1 MVTTIQ
7 ISEALKRELQKRKIF
22 SRETYED
29 VIWDLIEADKEL
41 SEETLRHL
49 EASYRD
55 IEEGR
60 VYSLVEVKKE
70 LGL

>member
-1 MVTTIQ
+1 MATTIQ

-22 SRETYED
+22 RRETYED
-29 VIWDLIEADKEL
+29 VIWDLLEIDKEL

-49 EASYRD
+49 KESYKD

-60 VYSLVEVKKE
+60 VYTLNEVKKR

>member
-1 MVTTIQ
+1 MATTIH
-7 ISEALKRELQKRKIF
+7 ISEALKQELQKRKIF

-41 SEETLRHL
+41 SQETLRNL

-55 IEEGR
+55 IKEGR
-60 VYSLVEVKKE
+60 VYTLDEVKKE

>member
-1 MVTTIQ
+1 MATTIQ

-22 SRETYED
+22 RRETYED
-29 VIWDLIEADKEL
+29 VIWDLLEIDKEL
-41 SEETLRHL
+41 SEETLHHL
-49 EASYRD
+49 KESYKD

-60 VYSLVEVKKE
+60 VYTLNEVKKR

>member
-7 ISEALKRELQKRKIF
+7 ISETLKRELQKRKIF

-29 VIWDLIEADKEL
+29 VIWELIEMDKEL
-41 SEETLRHL
+41 SEETLHNL
-49 EASYRD
+49 KESSKD

-60 VYSLVEVKKE
+60 VYSLDEVKKE
-70 LGL
+70 LNL